1 MRAFLILLLA
11 AGCYSPDGRRYDYLS
26 VNRASF
32 DFLKETHAD
41 EQRWTPRYLAEDLQ
55 FGKRE
60 RDNRRQRRMG
70 VAFAV
75 DSLFGDEISRFND
88 MWVDLMEEF
97 RWDAKKI
104 RHSALFGHLD
114 TGDP

>member
-11 AGCYSPDGRRYDYLS
+11 AGCYAPDGRRYDYLS
-26 VNRASF
+26 INRESL
-32 DFLKETHAD
+32 DFLKETHR
-41 EQRWTPRYLAEDLQ
+41 EQVKATRGYLAEALQ

-60 RDNRRQRRMG
+60 RENRKQRQKG
-70 VAFAV
+70 AAFAV
-75 DSLFGDEISRFND
+75 ESLFGDEISRFND
-88 MWVDLMEEF
+88 MWVDLPEEF